1 MTDSELHSQYAGYSD
16 QQLAELIAS
25 GIPDWQAEQCRRLLK
40 LRRLEH
46 YLGQIDTSSPPPL
59 ESSEHYLGQIDTSS
73 PPPLESSKPDK
84 QKVGQIDTS
93 SPPPLESSK
102 PDKQKVVIAA
112 AKSRVLFVLFVILG
126 LILGSLGIHNYYAGY
141 LVRGTIQLL
150 LTLLYGW
157 RGLIVTVPWALIE
170 IFVVTSDSS
179 GAKMT

>member
-59 ESSEHYLGQIDTSS
+59 ESS
-73 PPPLESSKPDK
+73 KPDK

-112 AKSRVLFVLFVILG
+112 AKSRVLFVILG

-157 RGLIVTVPWALIE
+157 SGLIVTVPWALIE